1 MMDKYNKE
9 YETIME
15 KYGLLRTVVR
25 ERFPSKLKL
34 SENFIRA
41 FREEFKNQT
50 ASTLTEDEDGNQISN
65 PGRNKHTVLREFQ
78 KALKFLTKGV

>member
-1 MMDKYNKE
+1 MDKYNKE
-9 YETIME
+9 FETIME

-50 ASTLTEDEDGNQISN
+50 APVVTEDEDGNQIKTE
-65 PGRNKHTVLREFQ
+65 GRNKHTVLREFQ

>member
-1 MMDKYNKE
+1 MDNYNKE
-9 YETIME
+9 FETIME

-41 FREEFKNQT
+41 FREEYKNQT
-50 ASTLTEDEDGNQISN
+50 SAIFTEDEDGNQIKTE
-65 PGRNKHTVLREFQ
+65 GRNKHTVLREFQ